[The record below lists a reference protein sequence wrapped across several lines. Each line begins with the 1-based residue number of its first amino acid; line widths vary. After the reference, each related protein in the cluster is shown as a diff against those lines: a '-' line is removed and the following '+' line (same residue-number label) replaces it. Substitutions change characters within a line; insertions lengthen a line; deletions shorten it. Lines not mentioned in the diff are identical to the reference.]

1 MSLAAAAW
9 LFLVGVIVQV
19 FLAGAGLFELAEWTA
34 HRDLGWG
41 LGSAPI
47 LILAMAVPAR
57 LERRTIWL
65 IVGLTVV
72 AIVQPELAAAR
83 KVAPVV
89 AALHPVNALA
99 LFWLAWMVARHT
111 TAEARRIAPAR
122 SPTPAAPAPVIPPAE
137 PSA

>member
-1 MSLAAAAW
+1 MSLAAVAW
-9 LFLVGVIVQV
+9 LFFVGVIVQV
-19 FLAGAGLFELAEWTA
+19 FLAGVGLFELTDWSA

-99 LFWLAWMVARHT
+99 LFWLAWMVARRAT
-111 TAEARRIAPAR
+111 DEARRIEPGR
-122 SPTPAAPAPVIPPAE
+122 PRTPAAPASAMSPAE